1 MKNKKTV
8 VIILAIIFLMI
19 IIFLIKNN
27 YKFLKKG
34 NNISNKSA
42 DEIKEYILNISSY
55 EAEVEINVISNKNQ
69 NKYKAKQQ
77 FVKEDNLYKQEI
89 IEPENIK
96 GVIFSYDGKNLK
108 LENTKLGLNKIYE
121 DYKYIG
127 SNDLSLIQ
135 FVNDYN
141 DVEEKSFQEKD
152 GNVILELKIKNG
164 NKYRT
169 YKKLYVDKQRG
180 VPTKMEIQ
188 DVSQNIIIY
197 ILYNEIKINNLQ
209 KEDILAFKLSIEN
222 QDI

>member
-1 MKNKKTV
+1 
-8 VIILAIIFLMI
+8 MI
-19 IIFLIKNN
+19 IKYLKN
-27 YKFLKKG
+27 G
-34 NNISNKSA
+34 NNMSNKSA

-55 EAEVEINVISNKNQ
+55 EAEVEINVISKKNQ

>member
-1 MKNKKTV
+1 M
-8 VIILAIIFLMI
+8 
-19 IIFLIKNN
+19 
-27 YKFLKKG
+27 
-34 NNISNKSA
+34 SNKSA

-77 FVKEDNLYKQEI
+77 FVKEGNLYKQEI